1 MSENTEPNEFEG
13 IYLQT
18 NYIVQDGESR
28 FVFRIGETNVDEL
41 LNRYQAESWAFITA
55 YNPYSEQLSSAENVS
70 RQSELVELVKSKNLK
85 FLEGFGE
92 CTTPDWEHEICLFIF
107 NIELNLAIEFAKKYQ
122 QNAIVYGELGGV
134 PQLIWCL

>member
-1 MSENTEPNEFEG
+1 MNKNIQPNEFTE

-41 LNRYQAESWAFITA
+41 LNRYQATSWTFITA
-55 YNPYSEQLSSAENVS
+55 YNPYSEQLSSAENET
-70 RQSELVELVKSKNLK
+70 RQSELVELVKSKNLH

-92 CTTPDWEHEICLFIF
+92 CTTPEWEHEICLFIF
-107 NIELNLAIEFAKKYQ
+107 NIELQTAIELAKKYE
-122 QNAIVYGELGGV
+122 QNAIVFGELCGV
-134 PQLIWCL
+134 PRLIWCV